1 MAAPGP
7 ARLLSGDPQLAQRWW
22 ERMAAAQGVGSGI
35 AAQGAGSGGAGRWS
49 GLGGAARGGGVLA
62 GEAAS
67 CRVLLLLAG
76 TETAAVPGI
85 SAAGATPEARRRT
98 AAADAELLLLGPE
111 HPLPHALPPLPA
123 GVSPALIARV
133 VLEQLEIEPLVVDL
147 GAPLAPAVP
156 HLRPGG
162 GLACGPA
169 ACLSSGAAMTPE
181 RVAGLLALGRRW
193 GQRLARL
200 GQPVLLAECVP
211 GGTSTAQAVLEGL
224 GVEAAGLVSGSLREP
239 AHGLKTQLVQRGLAA
254 AGLMAAGL
262 TVPGPTARG
271 GTMPGSTATGR
282 TQSEPLVEAV
292 LAAVGDPMQ
301 ALAAGLVQA
310 AAAAE
315 LPLLLAGGSQMA
327 AVLALA
333 LALTPAEGRSRLL
346 AQAAIAT
353 TAWVAHEPGS
363 DLVALL
369 GRIGGRWGGE
379 PLAYGAGLRFSGCR
393 SPELQA
399 YERGY
404 VKEGVGA
411 GGLALLWELSGQEP
425 AALAEACDRAC
436 ERLRRVSGARA

>member
-22 ERMAAAQGVGSGI
+22 ERMAA
-35 AAQGAGSGGAGRWS
+35 
-49 GLGGAARGGGVLA
+49 RGGRVLA
-62 GEAAS
+62 GEAVS

-111 HPLPHALPPLPA
+111 QPLPHALPPLPA

-133 VLEQLEIEPLVVDL
+133 VLEQLAIEPLVVDL

-254 AGLMAAGL
+254 AGLMAAG
-262 TVPGPTARG
+262 
-271 GTMPGSTATGR
+271 STATGR
-282 TQSEPLVEAV
+282 LQSEPLVEAV

-411 GGLALLWELSGQEP
+411 GGLALLWELSGHEP

>member
-22 ERMAAAQGVGSGI
+22 ERMAA
-35 AAQGAGSGGAGRWS
+35 
-49 GLGGAARGGGVLA
+49 RGGRVLA
-62 GEAAS
+62 GEAVS

-111 HPLPHALPPLPA
+111 QPLPHALPPLPA

-133 VLEQLEIEPLVVDL
+133 VLEQLAIEPLVVDL

-254 AGLMAAGL
+254 AGLMAAG
-262 TVPGPTARG
+262 
-271 GTMPGSTATGR
+271 STATGR
-282 TQSEPLVEAV
+282 LQSEPLVEAV

-369 GRIGGRWGGE
+369 GRIGGRWGGA

-411 GGLALLWELSGQEP
+411 GGLALLWELSGHEP

>member
-1 MAAPGP
+1 MTAPAA
-7 ARLLSGDPQLAQRWW
+7 ARLLSGDPLLAERWW
-22 ERMAAAQGVGSGI
+22 QHMARAAQGPTC
-35 AAQGAGSGGAGRWS
+35 
-49 GLGGAARGGGVLA
+49 
-62 GEAAS
+62 S

-76 TETAAVPGI
+76 TQTAAVPGI

-111 HPLPHALPPLPA
+111 QPLPHALPPLPA

-133 VLEQLEIEPLVVDL
+133 VLEQLAIEPLVVDL

-162 GLACGPA
+162 GLASGPA
-169 ACLSSGAAMTPE
+169 ACLSTGAAME
-181 RVAGLLALGRRW
+181 ADRVAGLLALGRSW
-193 GQRLARL
+193 GQRLAQS

-239 AHGLKTQLVQRGLAA
+239 AHGLKAALVRRGLAA
-254 AGLMAAGL
+254 AGLRATGSAAAG
-262 TVPGPTARG
+262 VMPPTPPVA
-271 GTMPGSTATGR
+271 
-282 TQSEPLVEAV
+282 AV

-310 AAAAE
+310 AAAAD

-333 LALTPAEGRSRLL
+333 LALTPAAGRARLL
-346 AQAAIAT
+346 ARAAIAT
-353 TAWVAHEPGS
+353 TAWVAHEPDS
-363 DLVALL
+363 DLAGLL
-369 GRIGGRWGGE
+369 GRFSDRWGGV
-379 PLAYGAGLRFSGCR
+379 PLAYGAGLRFNGCS

-399 YERGY
+399 YEQGY

-411 GGLALLWELSGQEP
+411 GGLALLWELSGGDP
-425 AALAEACDRAC
+425 AALAQACDQAC
-436 ERLRRVSGARA
+436 GRLRRASEAPA

>member
-1 MAAPGP
+1 MAAPGS

-22 ERMAAAQGVGSGI
+22 QRMAAAQGVGSGM
-35 AAQGAGSGGAGRWS
+35 AAQGAGSGGAGRCS
-49 GLGGAARGGGVLA
+49 GLGGSARGGGVLA

-111 HPLPHALPPLPA
+111 QPLPHALPPLPA

-133 VLEQLEIEPLVVDL
+133 VLEQLAIEPLVVDL

-254 AGLMAAGL
+254 AGLMAAG
-262 TVPGPTARG
+262 
-271 GTMPGSTATGR
+271 STATGR
-282 TQSEPLVEAV
+282 PQSEPLVEAV

-333 LALTPAEGRSRLL
+333 LALAPPPLRPRIA
-346 AQAAIAT
+346 AQAAVVT
-353 TAWVAHEPGS
+353 TAWVADEPGS
-363 DLVALL
+363 DLARLL
-369 GRIGGRWGGE
+369 GLVAGRWQVD
-379 PLAYGAGLRFSGCR
+379 PLAFAASLRFSRGCH
-393 SPELQA
+393 PALGD

-411 GGLALLWELSGQEP
+411 GGLALLWELRGGDP
-425 AALAEACDRAC
+425 LALAMACDHAC
-436 ERLRRVSGARA
+436 GLLQPR

>member
-22 ERMAAAQGVGSGI
+22 QRMAAAQG
-35 AAQGAGSGGAGRWS
+35 AAD
-49 GLGGAARGGGVLA
+49 LA
-62 GEAAS
+62 GPSARS

-85 SAAGATPEARRRT
+85 SAAGATPDARRRT
-98 AAADAELLLLGPE
+98 AAADAELLVLGPE
-111 HPLPHALPPLPA
+111 QPLPHALPPLPA

-133 VLEQLEIEPLVVDL
+133 VLEQLAIEPLVVDL

-162 GLACGPA
+162 ALACGPA
-169 ACLSSGAAMTPE
+169 ACLSSGAAMEPK

-193 GQRLARL
+193 GKRLAEL

-239 AHGLKTQLVQRGLAA
+239 AHHLKSALVRRGLAA
-254 AGLMAAGL
+254 AGLVQPDPDADACGEGW
-262 TVPGPTARG
+262 VA
-271 GTMPGSTATGR
+271 
-282 TQSEPLVEAV
+282 AV

-333 LALTPAEGRSRLL
+333 LALTPEQTRPLLL
-346 AQAAIAT
+346 AHAAIAT

-363 DLVALL
+363 DLAGLL
-369 GRIGGRWGGE
+369 GRIGARWGGD

-411 GGLALLWELSGQEP
+411 GGLALLWELSGRDP
-425 AALAEACDRAC
+425 AALAEACDRGC
-436 ERLRRVSGARA
+436 ERLRCASGAPA